1 MKWIKYI
8 GEDLII
14 SSYNKTALYKDKV
27 YLLQFD
33 WDGQD
38 MNGYWIFYIYDDLP
52 GTDFRGYELPV
63 KNVISLRDFN
73 LDLLCN

>member
-1 MKWIKYI
+1 MKCIKYI

-38 MNGYWIFYIYDDLP
+38 MNGYWIFYIIKR
-52 GTDFRGYELPV
+52 F
-63 KNVISLRDFN
+63 
-73 LDLLCN
+73 